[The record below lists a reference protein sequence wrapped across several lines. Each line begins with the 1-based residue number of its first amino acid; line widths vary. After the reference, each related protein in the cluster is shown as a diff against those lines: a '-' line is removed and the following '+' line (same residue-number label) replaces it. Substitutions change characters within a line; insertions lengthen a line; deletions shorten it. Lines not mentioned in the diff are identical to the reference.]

1 MKAFPDVLERVI
13 RYMIVQ
19 DEVVLERRTQRRHGE

>member
-1 MKAFPDVLERVI
+1 VI

-19 DEVVLERRTQRRHGE
+19 DEVVLERRTKRRNGNRSK